1 MYIIFLTPIWF
12 GHPTQGVFMEVTSS
26 RRKVFTKEKKHL
38 NIKEDYSQGIS
49 IPVLARKYGVHA
61 TTLYSWKRQM
71 NHKKNDSPI
80 SPEYI
85 QKLIEEN
92 DKLKGE
98 VQTLKAKVGD
108 LTIKNDILKDGLE
121 IIQKK
126 AILKALQPPKKSKQ
140 W

>member
-1 MYIIFLTPIWF
+1 M
-12 GHPTQGVFMEVTSS
+12 GATSS
-26 RRKVFTKEKKHL
+26 RRKVFTQEKKQL
-38 NIKEDYSQGIS
+38 IIKEHYSQGIS

-61 TTLYSWKRQM
+61 ITLYSWKRQM
-71 NHKKNDSPI
+71 NHKKDESPI
-80 SPEYI
+80 DLEYI

-121 IIQKK
+121 IVQKK
-126 AILKALQPPKKSKQ
+126 AILKALQPQKKSKRLIGMK
-140 W
+140 

>member
-1 MYIIFLTPIWF
+1 
-12 GHPTQGVFMEVTSS
+12 
-26 RRKVFTKEKKHL
+26 
-38 NIKEDYSQGIS
+38 
-49 IPVLARKYGVHA
+49 
-61 TTLYSWKRQM
+61 M
-71 NHKKNDSPI
+71 NHKKTESPI

-121 IIQKK
+121 IVQKK
-126 AILKALQPPKKSKQ
+126 AILKALQPPKKSKRLIGMK
-140 W
+140 